1 MQTVFSTRG
10 ANQAE
15 ARQRWAAFSA
25 REFYDGALDTASKD
39 FPELVLDKGVVFPVS
54 VTRLISRQCMGY
66 RRSWQHIRANR
77 AGARVM
83 WFVRR
88 GALKFVR
95 PRGEFTVR
103 SGQAGIVNTNAP
115 FYGGITCGG
124 DGIFE
129 SLLTAVPAKLFLAHF
144 KGAESFTGL
153 VELDCASGRLAKSL
167 LDTLAIDGEHL
178 SDKVVHALAAC
189 FLDALSHCTETATP
203 DVPAHRRLVDKRF
216 ADIKSC
222 ILMHLTD
229 PDLSVEGAAARCGI
243 SARYLSHILNANCT
257 CFSEF
262 LWNHRLLLARE
273 QLTIRGT
280 GRRLINDVAFTS
292 GFKSAAHFCR
302 MFKSAYGC
310 TPREYRETFLSP
322 ST

>member
-15 ARQRWAAFSA
+15 VRQRWAAFSA
-25 REFYDGALDTASKD
+25 REFFDGALDTVSTD
-39 FPELVLDKGVVFPVS
+39 FPELVLDQGVAFPVA
-54 VTRLISRQCMGY
+54 VTRLISRQCMRY
-66 RRSWQHIRANR
+66 RRSSQHIRANR
-77 AGARVM
+77 AGARVL

-88 GALKFVR
+88 GALTFVR

-103 SGQAGIVNTNAP
+103 SGQAGIVNANAP
-115 FYGGITCGG
+115 LDGGMTCDA

-129 SLLTAVPAKLFLAHF
+129 SLLTAVPAKLFLTHF
-144 KGAESFTGL
+144 QSAESFTGL
-153 VELDCASGRLAKSL
+153 VQLDSASGRLAESL
-167 LDTLAIDGEHL
+167 LELLAADGEHL

-189 FLDALSHCTETATP
+189 FLDALAHCAASATP
-203 DVPAHRRLVDKRF
+203 DVPVHRRLIDQRF

-222 ILMHLTD
+222 ILMHLAD
-229 PDLSVEGAAARCGI
+229 PDLSVAGAAARCGI
-243 SARYLSHILNANCT
+243 SVRYLSHVLNLNLT
-257 CFSEF
+257 CFSEL

-280 GRRLINDVAFTS
+280 ARRLINEIAFSS

-310 TPREYRETFLSP
+310 TPREYRETCPAP